1 MQEQKFYNLTNP
13 QKSIWVT
20 EEYFKGSAI
29 NNICGTALIRQK
41 VNFDLLKKAI
51 NIVLENNDIFKI
63 KFSLKNDIV
72 TQYISDYVNSD
83 IELLR
88 AKNYSDFENQ
98 KKEIVSSRT
107 ISPAYIGNLE
117 KKNIN
122 IDLKY
127 LSTMSK
133 NLNFGIYNTQNYI
146 NNNCLIK
153 KKLKFEQNQ
162 KSDLQD

>member
-1 MQEQKFYNLTNP
+1 MKHQRRISEILNLSKTNKTLLELYKN
-13 QKSIWVT
+13 KS
-20 EEYFKGSAI
+20 S
-29 NNICGTALIRQK
+29 NQ
-41 VNFDLLKKAI
+41 
-51 NIVLENNDIFKI
+51 IFK
-63 KFSLKNDIV
+63 
-72 TQYISDYVNSD
+72 
-83 IELLR
+83 
-88 AKNYSDFENQ
+88 Q